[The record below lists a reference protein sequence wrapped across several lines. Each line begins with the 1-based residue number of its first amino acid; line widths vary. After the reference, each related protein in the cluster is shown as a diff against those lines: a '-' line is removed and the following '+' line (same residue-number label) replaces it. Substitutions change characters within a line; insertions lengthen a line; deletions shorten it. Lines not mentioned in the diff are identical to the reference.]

1 MLPEANMLLRRAS
14 ILLVRDDA
22 SADAAPS
29 LLTCGPVPQEEDCMT
44 DDEFRVAKHSAS
56 TVITKGGEVDSD
68 VLNTLRQLVKRGMD
82 RKADSAQQARDRNPT
97 PLDDVKESPDF
108 KTAPRSGTQCVVS

>member
-1 MLPEANMLLRRAS
+1 
-14 ILLVRDDA
+14 
-22 SADAAPS
+22 
-29 LLTCGPVPQEEDCMT
+29 MT

-82 RKADSAQQARDRNPT
+82 RKADSAAAG
-97 PLDDVKESPDF
+97 S
-108 KTAPRSGTQCVVS
+108 